1 VLVAS
6 APNLTHAECR
16 TRAESLRVESYRV
29 ELDLSRAADPDVAT
43 FASRSTIA
51 FTARDGETWVDLIAD
66 RVVTARLDG
75 HELDVSGY
83 DGARLPVLSTGGDHE
98 LVVEAECRYS
108 RSGEGLHR
116 FVDPVDGATY
126 LYTHF
131 EPTDAR
137 RVFATFEQPDL
148 KARFT
153 FVVTAPRDWQIVSGQ
168 PERDRTDDGL
178 SATVT
183 FAPTPPQSTY
193 LTALAAGPYHRVT
206 DVWRSGGGTPEVPLG
221 VLCRA
226 SMAEHLEPDAIVAVT
241 RQGLDF
247 YDRAFGFPYPWGK
260 YDSIFVPE
268 YNIGAMENP
277 GLVTFTEGFI
287 HRGAATRADRARRAE
302 VILHEMAHMW
312 FGDLV
317 TPRWWDGTW
326 LKESFADLMGYH
338 VTDAATEFD
347 GAWVTFAGRRKAWAY
362 HQDQLP
368 TTHPIVATVDDL
380 EAARQNFDGITYAKG
395 ASVLKQL
402 MAYVGQEQF
411 FAGARD
417 YFARHAY
424 RNTELADL
432 LDCLERSSG
441 RDLRA
446 WSRAWLETAGV
457 SRLDPV
463 VETGPDGRITRLAV
477 TQDAVDAM
485 TGAPV
490 DRPHHVVIGLYEPS
504 GDGLARARSIATD
517 VVGSRTEVPEAVGG
531 PAALVLVNDDDL
543 TYTKVRLDPGSLATA
558 RARLAAVPA
567 PLSRALVWSA
577 LWNAVRDAELPAS
590 DYLDVAFVQ
599 VGREPAADLLD
610 TVLSEIGTAVEDYLP
625 AVQRAAARSRLV
637 ATCRRGLQ
645 DAAPGSDAQLTWA
658 RHLTRA
664 AATSTDGVAAV
675 RGLLDGS
682 TLPANL
688 PVDPD
693 LRWACWVA
701 LAAQDAASPTELDA
715 ALAADDTM
723 TGRRAHLLAVASRP
737 GTAAREATWQRATT
751 DESVTNDQLRALV
764 RGFAQPADPPAPGY
778 AERYFASLTG
788 WWAGRTQTM
797 ATILA
802 RGLFPS
808 ASLDAGERPEQH
820 PIVRQARAWLRD
832 HADAPHALRRIVIE
846 QLDDRER
853 ALRAQ
858 AAASPSE

>member
-1 VLVAS
+1 MAS
-6 APNLTHAECR
+6 PSTNLTHAECR
-16 TRAESLRVESYRV
+16 ARAGSLDVASHRV
-29 ELDLSRAADPDVAT
+29 ELDLSRAADPDAAT
-43 FASRSTIA
+43 FPSRSTIR
-51 FTARDGETWVDLIAD
+51 FTAHAARTWVDLIAE
-66 RVVTARLDG
+66 RVVAARLNG
-75 HELDVSGY
+75 RPLDVAGY
-83 DGARLPVLSTGGDHE
+83 DGARLAVPCLADGPNE

-116 FVDPVDGATY
+116 FVDPVDDATY

-137 RVFATFEQPDL
+137 RVFANFEQPDL
-148 KARFT
+148 KARFS
-153 FVVTAPRDWQIVSGQ
+153 FVVTAPDGWQIVSGQ
-168 PERDRTDDGL
+168 PEIARTTGVNG

-183 FAPTPPQSTY
+183 FAPTPPQSGY
-193 LTALAAGPYHRVT
+193 LTAVAAGPYHRVVDFWT
-206 DVWRSGGGTPEVPLG
+206 SGDQKVPLG

-226 SMAEHLEPDAIVAVT
+226 SMAEHLEPEAIFTVT

-247 YDRAFGFPYPWGK
+247 YDSAFGFPYPWGK

-268 YNIGAMENP
+268 YNLGAMENP

-338 VTDAATEFD
+338 VTESATEFD
-347 GAWVTFAGRRKAWAY
+347 GAWTTFAGRRKAWAY
-362 HQDQLP
+362 RQDQLP

-402 MAYVGQEQF
+402 MAYVGEAEF

-424 RNTELADL
+424 GNTELADL

-441 RDLRA
+441 RDLQA
-446 WSRAWLETAGV
+446 WSRAWLETSGI

-477 TQDAVDAM
+477 TQTATDPV
-485 TGAPV
+485 TGASV
-490 DRPHHVVIGLYEPS
+490 DRPHRVVTGLYEQA
-504 GDGLARARSIATD
+504 DGGMQRVRSIEAD
-517 VVGSRTEVPEAVGG
+517 VVGPRTELAEAVGG

-543 TYTKVRLDPGSLATA
+543 SYAKVRLDTRSLATV
-558 RARLAAVPA
+558 REHLAAIPA
-567 PLSRALVWSA
+567 SLSRALVWSA
-577 LWNAVRDAELPAS
+577 LWNATRDAELPAA
-590 DYLDVAFVQ
+590 DYLDIAFGQ
-599 VGREPAADLLD
+599 VGREPTADLLD
-610 TVLSEIGTAVEDYLP
+610 TVLGDVATAVENYLP
-625 AVQRAAARSRLV
+625 TARRPPARSRLV
-637 ATCRRGLQ
+637 ATCRAGLR
-645 DAAPGSDAQLTWA
+645 DSAPGSDTQLTWA

-664 AATSTDGVAAV
+664 AAVSADGTAAV

-682 TLPANL
+682 ALPEGL
-688 PVDPD
+688 SVDAD

-701 LAAQDAASPTELDA
+701 LSAQDAVSPAELDA

-737 GTAAREATWQRATT
+737 GPAARDATWERATT
-751 DESVTNDQLRALV
+751 DESLTNDQLRALV
-764 RGFAQPADPPAPGY
+764 RGFSRPADPPAPTY
-778 AERYFASLTG
+778 AERYFASIVG
-788 WWAGRTQTM
+788 WWAGRTMTM
-797 ATILA
+797 ATIMA
-802 RGLFPS
+802 RGLFPGG
-808 ASLDAGERPEQH
+808 ALDPGGLPERH
-820 PIVRQARAWLRD
+820 PVVQQARTWLRE
-832 HADAPHALRRIVIE
+832 HADAPGALRRIVVE
-846 QLDDRER
+846 QLDDLER

-858 AAASPSE
+858 AAARSTPA